1 MESLVWSNVAAIVGS
16 VAVVCLTIIRIM
28 GSKRRGGCK
37 ELSDLKDKV
46 ASISEDTAVQAS
58 KIESL
63 EGDNEHL
70 QTCFDK
76 QNDLFLKLLTDK

>member
-37 ELSDLKDKV
+37 ELSDLKEKV
-46 ASISEDTAVQAS
+46 ASVSEDTAVQAS
-58 KIESL
+58 KIKTI
-63 EGDNEHL
+63 EGNIEHL
-70 QTCFDK
+70 QSCFDK
-76 QNDLFLKLLTDK
+76 QNDLFLKLITEK